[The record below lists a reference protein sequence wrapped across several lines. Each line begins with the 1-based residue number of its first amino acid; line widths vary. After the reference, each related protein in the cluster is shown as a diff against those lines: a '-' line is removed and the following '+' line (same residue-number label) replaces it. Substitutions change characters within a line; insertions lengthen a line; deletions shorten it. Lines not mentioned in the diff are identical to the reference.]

1 MTSYR
6 TPRETPPQFTKLVQ
20 TYEADSRSQRLRLG
34 QWFLVV
40 FMPGENNPKLFY
52 ATDKAQQIEL
62 IRKYYAD
69 YQWA

>member
-1 MTSYR
+1 MNGQR
-6 TPRETPPQFTKLVQ
+6 VAEHPPQFTKLVK
-20 TYEADSRSQRLRLG
+20 TYEDDSRSKRLRLG

-40 FMPGENNPKLFY
+40 FMPGENNAKLFY
-52 ATDKAQQIEL
+52 STNRAEQLEL